1 MQINIIGQH
10 VVAGHFCTV
19 SFRKIVLHVLQLI
32 AVADQHVMGRCNV
45 SHPVIERMTGRLSEV
60 RYGNICV
67 LACAYT
73 FCCTAIKSSVYTDSK
88 TQMDFPFISSLV
100 INSQRNTAVSRF
112 KMCFT
117 TGNIAIFKRT
127 ALRHIRHI
135 LESNVLAFHLDQ
147 IRVQLA

>member
-1 MQINIIGQH
+1 
-10 VVAGHFCTV
+10 
-19 SFRKIVLHVLQLI
+19 
-32 AVADQHVMGRCNV
+32 
-45 SHPVIERMTGRLSEV
+45 MTGRLSEV

-73 FCCTAIKSSVYTDSK
+73 FCCTAIKSSVYTYSK

-127 ALRHIRHI
+127 AFRHIRHI